1 MTDLEKFKELAD
13 SLDLDIEGFTY
24 DNKIEFAVY
33 YDNRYLFSVY
43 FNLDGSLSPTEKII
57 K

>member
-33 YDNRYLFSVY
+33 YDNRYLLSVY